1 MDIGFSCVFWRLPE
15 TAKFDAQQC
24 DLHFLMDHKC
34 QTGKKLMCIRFAFA
48 DLLCTS
54 TVIFEQISTN
64 SLARRSM
71 KRALFAN
78 SLRCSLVCKVKPG
91 SKLLTIQ
98 TRTRTRTQMQ
108 ADRDAVAGR
117 GRDMVTVATAVRDAC
132 PGFCVQFMHFLAG
145 NIICE
150 LSWSG
155 APSRTDNQFAKRI
168 FHSAQSSGIYA
179 ECFCVCLARLPAY
192 VNFDEVKSIKGKW
205 KYEKYERSGAAAAA
219 AAGRTIKT
227 LLITNLP
234 KNQQLNTISATMAGN
249 RFRQVP
255 QSGNPSPPRRI
266 LLHP

>member
-1 MDIGFSCVFWRLPE
+1 MDTDTDTDAGRH
-15 TAKFDAQQC
+15 TAA
-24 DLHFLMDHKC
+24 
-34 QTGKKLMCIRFAFA
+34 G
-48 DLLCTS
+48 
-54 TVIFEQISTN
+54 
-64 SLARRSM
+64 
-71 KRALFAN
+71 
-78 SLRCSLVCKVKPG
+78 
-91 SKLLTIQ
+91 
-98 TRTRTRTQMQ
+98 
-108 ADRDAVAGR
+108 RDAVA

-132 PGFCVQFMHFLAG
+132 PGFWVQFMHFLAG

-168 FHSAQSSGIYA
+168 FHSARDSGIYA
-179 ECFCVCLARLPAY
+179 ECFSVCLARLPAY

-205 KYEKYERSGAAAAA
+205 KYEKYERSGAAA

-255 QSGNPSPPRRI
+255 QSGNPSPPARYSYTSTPKEVRNKLAFSITSAGRRGLTRVEFWAVLS
-266 LLHP
+266 LLPGIKGYREREREDAVCWQCENAKSKSTWALNELRKALSLTPFGCSSYSNLL